1 MIGKKNTNLDVVAVV
16 FYVRDWELE
25 YTYFSSNMCT
35 AAMKLQ
41 QQKTDMNTYDL
52 KIRYENVLMYA

>member
-52 KIRYENVLMYA
+52 KIR